1 MLGAGEVLRE
11 NINMGIKDYETMVVI
26 DAMISDEAIDAEIL
40 SVEKKIELHSGE
52 IKRCDKWGKRKLAYP
67 IRKQTHGFYVIFYYK
82 AESNIVSDLER
93 GFNINPNILRFL
105 TLADYP
111 LTDIIYNQD
120 HVSSSEE
127 SVVGFDLD
135 DGDPD

>member
-1 MLGAGEVLRE
+1 
-11 NINMGIKDYETMVVI
+11 MGIKDYETMVVI

-40 SVEKKIELHSGE
+40 SVEKKIEAHSGE

-67 IRKQTHGFYVIFYYK
+67 IRKQSHGFYVIFYYK
-82 AESNIVSDLER
+82 SESSIVSDLER

-120 HVSSSEE
+120 HVSSAEDS
-127 SVVGFDLD
+127 VGFDLD

>member
-1 MLGAGEVLRE
+1 VGEVQRE
-11 NINMGIKDYETMVVI
+11 NYMGIKDYESMVII

-40 SVEKKIELHSGE
+40 SIEKKIEAHSGA

-82 AESNIVSDLER
+82 ADSNIVTDLER
-93 GFNINPNILRFL
+93 GFNINSNILRFL
-105 TLADYP
+105 TLSDYP
-111 LTDIIYNQD
+111 LTEIIYNQD
-120 HVSSSEE
+120 HVSSSEDT
-127 SVVGFDLD
+127 VGFDLD

>member
-1 MLGAGEVLRE
+1 
-11 NINMGIKDYETMVVI
+11 MGTKDYETMVVI

-40 SVEKKIELHSGE
+40 SVEKKIEAHSGE
-52 IKRCDKWGKRKLAYP
+52 IKRCDKWGKRKLAYV

-82 AESNIVSDLER
+82 ADSDIVLDLER

-111 LTDIIYNQD
+111 LTEVIYNQD
-120 HVSSSEE
+120 HVSSTEDTI
-127 SVVGFDLD
+127 GFDLD
-135 DGDPD
+135 DGDAD

>member
-1 MLGAGEVLRE
+1 
-11 NINMGIKDYETMVVI
+11 MGIKDYETMVVI

-40 SVEKKIELHSGE
+40 SVEKKIEAHSGE

-67 IRKQTHGFYVIFYYK
+67 IRKQSHGFYVIFYYK
-82 AESNIVSDLER
+82 SESSIVSDLEL

-120 HVSSSEE
+120 HVSSAEDS
-127 SVVGFDLD
+127 VGFDLD

>member
-1 MLGAGEVLRE
+1 
-11 NINMGIKDYETMVVI
+11 MGIKDYETMVVI

-40 SVEKKIELHSGE
+40 SIEKKIGLHSGE
-52 IKRCDKWGKRKLAYP
+52 IKRCDKWGKRKLAYA

-82 AESNIVSDLER
+82 AESSIVSDLER

-120 HVSSSEE
+120 HVSSAEDT
-127 SVVGFDLD
+127 VVGFDLD